1 MEVRF
6 EPARCDRPSRGLA
19 VLARI
24 PVAGRSAGPA
34 RVSDGPL
41 SQVGALLARHAFAVG
56 RALQRAPRAI
66 RLFRDF
72 DWCDIA
78 RRQHHARDRAA
89 SASVGL
95 WLKTP
100 LSTCRGSEWGNR
112 LGS

>member
-24 PVAGRSAGPA
+24 PVADRSAGPA

-41 SQVGALLARHAFAVG
+41 SQVGALFPCDAFAVG
-56 RALQRAPRAI
+56 RALQRAPRAV

-89 SASVGL
+89 SAFERL
-95 WLKTP
+95 WPKT
-100 LSTCRGSEWGNR
+100 SELPPSGT
-112 LGS
+112 